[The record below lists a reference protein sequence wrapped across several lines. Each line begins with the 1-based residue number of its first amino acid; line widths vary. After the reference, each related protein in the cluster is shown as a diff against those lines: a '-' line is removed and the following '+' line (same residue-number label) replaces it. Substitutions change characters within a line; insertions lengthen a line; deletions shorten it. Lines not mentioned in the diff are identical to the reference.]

1 MLKIKNI
8 YKASIKRGDK
18 MFVYGLLITGIGMLS
33 VFIFLFFLM
42 EVLNLTA
49 FLIRQTQKTKIDDK
63 VVAAIAVAMKQ
74 GE

>member
-1 MLKIKNI
+1 
-8 YKASIKRGDK
+8 

-49 FLIRQTQKTKIDDK
+49 FLIRQTQKTNIDDK

>member
-1 MLKIKNI
+1 
-8 YKASIKRGDK
+8 

-49 FLIRQTQKTKIDDK
+49 ILIRQTQKTKVDEK
-63 VVAAIAVAMKQ
+63 VVAAIAVAMSQ

>member
-1 MLKIKNI
+1 
-8 YKASIKRGDK
+8 

>member
-1 MLKIKNI
+1 
-8 YKASIKRGDK
+8 
-18 MFVYGLLITGIGMLS
+18 MFVYGLLIAGIGMLS